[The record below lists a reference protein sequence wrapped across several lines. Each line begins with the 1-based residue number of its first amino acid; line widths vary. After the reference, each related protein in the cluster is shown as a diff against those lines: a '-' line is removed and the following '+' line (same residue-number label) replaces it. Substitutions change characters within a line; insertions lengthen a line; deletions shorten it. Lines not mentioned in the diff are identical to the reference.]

1 MPVHAS
7 TKGISHQEWLE
18 YRRSGIGGSDSSV
31 IMGVN
36 PWKSLFDLWMEKTG
50 EFVQDIS
57 SERMYWGNVLEDV
70 VAKEFMIRR
79 GKKVRRKNAILQHP
93 EYEWMLG
100 NLDRVVIGEKALLEC
115 KTTSAFNNWDEVPD
129 YYYAQVQHY
138 MAVTGYEKAYLAV
151 LIGGQEY
158 KDFVIPR
165 NQPYID
171 GLIEAEK
178 EFWQMVQDKTPPELD
193 GSESCTKIINQKYP
207 GGNVEEVDLPMDAFQ
222 LVNEY
227 DESKEAEKEAK
238 KRKDAASNKLKDM
251 LGNHEKGRIY
261 DRKITWSSFS
271 KVVVDTDK
279 LKLEPELYE
288 KYTKE
293 QNQRRFTI
301 K

>member
-1 MPVHAS
+1 MKTTEMTHE
-7 TKGISHQEWLE
+7 QWLE
-18 YRRSGIGGSDSSV
+18 ERRKGLGGSDASV

-36 PWKSLFDLWMEKTG
+36 PWKSPFDLWMEKTG
-50 EFVQDIS
+50 EFIQDIS
-57 SERMYWGNVLEDV
+57 NERMYWGNVLEDV
-70 VAKEFMIRR
+70 VAKEFMLRT

-158 KDFVIPR
+158 KDFEIPR

-193 GSESCTKIINQKYP
+193 GSESCTKIINSKYP
-207 GGNVEEVDLPMDAFQ
+207 GGNKEEIDLPMDAFT
-222 LVNEY
+222 LIGEY
-227 DESKEAEKEAK
+227 EEAKHEEKEAK
-238 KRKDAASNKLKDM
+238 TRKDAATNKLKDM
-251 LGNHEKGRIY
+251 LGNNETGRIY
-261 DRKITWSSFS
+261 DRKITWSTFK

-279 LKLEPELYE
+279 LKLEPELYS